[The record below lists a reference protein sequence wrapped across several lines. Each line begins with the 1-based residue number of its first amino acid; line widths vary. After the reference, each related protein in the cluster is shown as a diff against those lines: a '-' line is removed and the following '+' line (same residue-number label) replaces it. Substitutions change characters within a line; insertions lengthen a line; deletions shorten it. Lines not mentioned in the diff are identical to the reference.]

1 MEEAY
6 QDPQTALA
14 RVLEEENQWIK
25 AEEELLAHKK
35 KVEEQKQALCDAIAV
50 NKSAELFKDLVA
62 FERQFT
68 DSDGDIVKRY
78 MAIKEKIDD
87 IKQYDPSYP
96 KGLTTGKYEF
106 DEEINYSFWINYL
119 DKIAGDLTL
128 NKFLQMVF
136 SKSAPF
142 EG

>member
-6 QDPQTALA
+6 QDPQIALA
-14 RVLEEENQWIK
+14 KVLEEKSQWER
-25 AEEELLAHKK
+25 AEVELLAHKK
-35 KVEEQKQALCDAIAV
+35 KVEEQKQALCDAIAAGK
-50 NKSAELFKDLVA
+50 NAELFKDLAA
-62 FERQFT
+62 FERQFM
-68 DSDGDIVKRY
+68 DSDGDILKRF
-78 MAIKEKIDD
+78 MTIKDKIVD

-96 KGLTTGKYEF
+96 KGLTTGKYEL
-106 DEEINYSFWINYL
+106 DEESNYLFWINYL

>member
-1 MEEAY
+1 MEKAY

-14 RVLEEENQWIK
+14 RVLEEESQWEQ
-25 AEEELLAHKK
+25 AEAELLANKK
-35 KVEEQKQALCDAIAV
+35 KVEEQKQALCEAIAADK
-50 NKSAELFKDLVA
+50 NAELFKELAA
-62 FERQFT
+62 FEQQFT
-68 DSDGDIVKRY
+68 ASDGDIVKRY
-78 MAIKEKIDD
+78 MSIKDKIDD
-87 IKQYDPSYP
+87 IKQYDSSYP
-96 KGLTTGKYEF
+96 KGLTTGKYEI
-106 DEEINYSFWINYL
+106 DEESNHLFWINYL